1 MHKFYQ
7 EMRTSKNQISEGSM
21 NYGFNE
27 KTNTMV
33 ITTKGILE
41 KRKNILFISHDE
53 DDGIW
58 EFLDGVD
65 VKEEDAA
72 IVSIFEIVEID
83 PSINLISDLPM
94 GWVAYR
100 NDIESDWVRCKY
112 LPE

>member
-7 EMRTSKNQISEGSM
+7 EMRTSKNQISEGTM
-21 NYGFNE
+21 KYGFNE

-83 PSINLISDLPM
+83 PSINFISDLPM